1 MKEPT
6 HGNMTSMHFY
16 GWKRGL
22 KTGMYYLR
30 SRPAVNAIQFTVD
43 QGLLLKEEEAA
54 LDKPAIEVIKTS
66 LPKVSNSGSRVG
78 GLVGVG
84 KVVIEERVQTEEGVQ
99 TEEEGEV
106 IRQKLKE
113 QAILMC
119 SLENKEG
126 CEMCSG

>member
-84 KVVIEERVQTEEGVQ
+84 KVVIEERVQTEE
-99 TEEEGEV
+99 EGEA